1 VRYGGQSDWMLAA
14 GAAQAAASPCIDVT
28 GPPRGW
34 RVTLLP
40 LTKPNGTPVTEAL
53 GDIPRCRV
61 EYGIQNIGAS
71 VDVDWPFQGTRF
83 DLAAGALRVS
93 GLATPGAA
101 VPGRGSSSN
110 AIRFRAWAA
119 PFYGDERATR
129 TIVVGS
135 ILTGTTSPTQPIPT
149 GATDVVVWAESDSPV
164 SDVASPEALRIRWAG
179 PSVPVQAHTR
189 YLAALDANNIA
200 GVPAGYGP
208 FVGEDSPAVKMAMWS
223 VVPPMA
229 TTFAVD
235 NPATPGS
242 GNLFNVCVQFR
253 CAL

>member
-1 VRYGGQSDWMLAA
+1 MRYGGQSDWQLAA
-14 GAAQAAASPCIDVT
+14 GAAAAAASPCIEVT

-40 LTKPNGTPVTEAL
+40 LTRPDGQPVIESLA
-53 GDIPRCRV
+53 DIPRARV
-61 EYGIQNIGAS
+61 EYGVQNIASS

-83 DLAAGALRVS
+83 DILAGALRVA
-93 GLATPGAA
+93 GLATPGVAI
-101 VPGRGSSSN
+101 PGRGSASQ
-110 AIRFRAWAA
+110 AIRFRAWCA
-119 PFYGDERATR
+119 PYFGDERATR

-135 ILTGTTSPTQPIPT
+135 ILTGTASPTQSIPT

-179 PSVPVQAHTR
+179 PSVPGQAHTR
-189 YLAALDANNIA
+189 YLAALDMNNIG
-200 GVPAGYGP
+200 GVPAGFGP
-208 FVGEDSPAVKMAMWS
+208 FVGEDSPTVKMAMWS

-229 TTFAVD
+229 TTFAID
-235 NPATPGS
+235 NPATPGA